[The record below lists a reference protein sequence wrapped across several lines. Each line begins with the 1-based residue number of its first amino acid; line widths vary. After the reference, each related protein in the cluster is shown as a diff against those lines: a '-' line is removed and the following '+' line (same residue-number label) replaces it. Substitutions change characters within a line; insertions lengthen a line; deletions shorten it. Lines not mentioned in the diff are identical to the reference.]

1 MGRQENEAGFFPICT
16 IKRVF
21 LLMETVLLASD
32 RGFYLSIL
40 MAWCG
45 ALDIAR
51 DIKNDS
57 CDQVMIDSFFF
68 MIMLE

>member
-1 MGRQENEAGFFPICT
+1 
-16 IKRVF
+16 
-21 LLMETVLLASD
+21 METVLLASD